1 MENGIKEVFFDELYD
16 ILNAEEQIVEA
27 LPEVIA
33 AVESADLRKALEAH
47 LNETRGQ
54 IQRLSKIF
62 KILKIER
69 REEFCKGMRGLIEE
83 CEETIQHFRDK
94 SFVRDAALIAKLQRI
109 EHYEIAAYGTVRTF
123 AKELDLSSV
132 ADLLQETLDEEGNAD
147 KKLTKIAEGGLL
159 KSGINHLANT
169 ADTSRRR

>member
-1 MENGIKEVFFDELYD
+1 MENGIKEIFFDELCD
-16 ILNAEEQIVEA
+16 IFNAEEQIVEA

-33 AVESADLRKALEAH
+33 AVESSDLRKALEMH

-54 IQRLSKIF
+54 IQRLNKVF
-62 KILKIER
+62 KILKIEKKA
-69 REEFCKGMRGLIEE
+69 EFCKGMRGLIEE
-83 CEETIQHFRDK
+83 CEEILQDFK
-94 SFVRDAALIAKLQRI
+94 SKSPVRDAAIIPKLQRI
-109 EHYEIAAYGTVRTF
+109 EHYEIAAYGSVRTF

-169 ADTSRRR
+169 EGTSRRR